1 MYLEKKLKKTERVY
15 ELYEIFRELDT
26 NSIDELEAYFIPN
39 LSSIDALR
47 VILYKY
53 ALAILFYKKRITKDE
68 DPEYLHQFRV
78 YLRKSRAFLKEF
90 GYLMP
95 KTHYKYFN
103 DNLSYFA
110 TKTNQKRDL
119 DVIQERLSQSDKNY
133 KILKKKIKKK
143 QKVEHQ
149 NIKKMLKSKTF
160 KDFFYTYQ
168 DRLRQETLLTSNNTS
183 GSIKNTAT
191 HVITYLHQTIIQK
204 IDAFEKDF
212 NIKKLHK
219 IRISLK
225 KLRYLLE
232 EFQHIFG
239 EEKIAKMINKG
250 KKLQTI
256 LGDFND
262 TVNQKNILHDYLE
275 RNKLKIS
282 DRKVS
287 KHALLDDTIQIQ
299 EKLMIKARKKLQQFK
314 EQPLTL

>member
-15 ELYEIFRELDT
+15 ELYEIFKELDT

-39 LSSIDALR
+39 LSSTEALR

-53 ALAILFYKKRITKDE
+53 SLAILSYKKRIIKYE
-68 DPEYLHQFRV
+68 DPEDLHQFRV

-95 KTHYKYFN
+95 KRHYKYFN

-149 NIKKMLKSKTF
+149 NINKMLKSETF
-160 KDFFYTYQ
+160 KEFFYTYQ
-168 DRLRQETLLTSNNTS
+168 DRLRQETLLTAHNTS

-204 IDAFEKDF
+204 IDVLEKDF
-212 NIKKLHK
+212 DIKKLHK

-239 EEKIAKMINKG
+239 EEKIARMINKG

-262 TVNQKNILHDYLE
+262 TVNQKNILHDYLK
-275 RNKLKIS
+275 RNKLKMS

-287 KHALLDDTIQIQ
+287 KHVLLNDTAQIQ